1 MSEKNL
7 LMIPG
12 PIELS
17 PAVISALGSA
27 PPSHVAPGL
36 IEKFGACLRMMREI
50 WQAGADSQP
59 FIIAGSGTIGMDM
72 VVANVVEPGQR
83 VLVVH
88 TGFFSARISEMLRR
102 RGAQV
107 SEVGAAPG
115 SAPALA
121 SIEVEMDTA
130 AAAGRGYA
138 AVFATYVDTSTGVR
152 VDAEGIARAARRR
165 DILSVF
171 DGVCAAAAERFDMQ
185 QWGADVYLTA
195 SQKAIGA
202 PPGLALMV
210 FSARALQARQ
220 GLATPPPMSI
230 DVEQWLP
237 IMQAYEAG
245 RPSYFSTPATGLI
258 GALHASL
265 SEIMAFQHGSD
276 TGINARVVAHQRLGN
291 AMRAAWRAME
301 LDLFGQTPELAANT
315 ISAILYPADV
325 DTSLLA
331 AIKARGVIVAGG
343 LYPGRQQDYFR
354 VGHMGYVVERP
365 DLWLKTVRAIGEA
378 LVERGYPARVD
389 AALAAVQSFAQ

>member
-1 MSEKNL
+1 
-7 LMIPG
+7 MIPG

-17 PAVISALGSA
+17 PAVISTLSNA
-27 PPSHVAPGL
+27 PPSHVAADL

-59 FIIAGSGTIGMDM
+59 FILAGSGTIGMDM
-72 VVANVVEPGQR
+72 AVANVVQPGQR

-88 TGFFSARISEMLRR
+88 TGFFSARIAEMLRR

-107 SEVGAAPG
+107 NELETTPG
-115 SAPALA
+115 SAPTISA
-121 SIEVEMDTA
+121 IEAEMDA
-130 AAAGRGYA
+130 ADAAGQSYT
-138 AVFATYVDTSTGVR
+138 AVFATHVDTSTGVR
-152 VDAEGIARAARRR
+152 VGAEAIARAARQRE
-165 DILSVF
+165 ILSIF
-171 DGVCAAAAERFDMQ
+171 DGVCAAAAEQFDMQ

-210 FSARALQARQ
+210 FSARALEARRN
-220 GLATPPPMSI
+220 LTTPPPMSV

-258 GALHASL
+258 AALHASL
-265 SEIMAFQHGSD
+265 SEITAFQHGAN
-276 TGINARVVAHQRLGN
+276 TGIAARVAAHQRLGE
-291 AMRAAWRAME
+291 AMRAAWRTMQ
-301 LDLFGQTPELAANT
+301 LKQFGDSPHLAANT
-315 ISAILYPADV
+315 ISAILYPDGV
-325 DTSLLA
+325 DASLLA
-331 AIKARGVIVAGG
+331 AIRARGVIVAGG

-365 DLWLKTVRAIGEA
+365 DLWVKTVRAIGEA
-378 LVERGYPARVD
+378 LVEKGYPARVD
-389 AALAAVQSFAQ
+389 DALAAVESFAE